1 MSMKEGTMMKHQT
14 RNATSWIVV
23 LLLLIGVSACGEGG
37 ADDSTTTVSDASETE
52 TTEAGSG
59 TTAVGVTVDLSY
71 PIVDT
76 GQVLFYD
83 DSEEIKAPGIGEA
96 FFGQDAGYDGLQPSY
111 TDNGDGTISDLTT
124 GLMWQQDP
132 GDKMTYAEAA
142 AGADSFELAGYDDWR
157 LPSIKELYS
166 LIDFSGLNPD
176 PNCFTS
182 ADCGTTPFIDA
193 DFFAFE
199 YGDTDAGER
208 VIDSQWATSTLYVGT
223 TMRGND
229 TVFGVNFADGRIKGY
244 PITDPQRS
252 EKEFFV
258 IYVRGNPDY
267 GVNDFVD
274 NGDGTVS
281 DLATGLMWQQGDS
294 IDGMD
299 WSEALDYCTALD
311 TGGHDEWRLPNA
323 NELQSI
329 VDYTRSTAVTDSAA
343 IDPIF
348 SASAVTDEGGG
359 TNYGFYW
366 TGTTHAYH
374 ARAIG
379 GTEAVYVA
387 FGEALGWMTDPRT
400 GEYTLLDVHGAG
412 AQRSDPKTG
421 NAADFAHGRGPQG
434 DVVRIDN
441 LVRCVADA

>member
-1 MSMKEGTMMKHQT
+1 MMKQRT
-14 RNATSWIVV
+14 LKTSSWIVA
-23 LLLLIGVSACGEGG
+23 LLLLGGVSACGNDG
-37 ADDSTTTVSDASETE
+37 ADDSTTTATDASETV
-52 TTEAGSG
+52 TAEAGSS
-59 TTAVGVTVDLSY
+59 TTAVGATVDLSY

-83 DSEEIKAPGIGEA
+83 DSDKIEAPGIGEA

-111 TDNGDGTISDLTT
+111 TDNGDGTLTDLTT

-132 GDKMTYAEAA
+132 GDKTTYAEAA
-142 AGADSFELAGYDDWR
+142 AGADSFGLAGYDDWR

-166 LIDFSGLNPD
+166 LIQFSGVD
-176 PNCFTS
+176 PNCMEAGCDTI
-182 ADCGTTPFIDA
+182 PFIDT
-193 DFFAFE
+193 DFFVFQ
-199 YGDTDAGER
+199 YGDIDAGER

-223 TMRGND
+223 TMGGND
-229 TVFGVNFADGRIKGY
+229 TMFGVNFADGRIKGY
-244 PITDPQRS
+244 PITDPQGG
-252 EKEFFV
+252 EKAFFV

-281 DLATGLMWQQGDS
+281 DVATGLMWQQGDS

-311 TGGHDEWRLPNA
+311 TGGYDEWRLPNA
-323 NELQSI
+323 KELQSI
-329 VDYTRSTAVTDSAA
+329 VDYTRSTAITDSAA

-348 SASAVTDEGGG
+348 SASAITDEGGG

-366 TGTTHAYH
+366 TGTTHA
-374 ARAIG
+374 RDVVG
-379 GTEAVYVA
+379 GRDAVYVA
-387 FGEALGWMTDPRT
+387 FGEALGWMKDPRT

-421 NAADFAHGRGPQG
+421 NAADFAYGRGPQG